1 VNRELDTLTQEVGG
15 TSMTPDVSDEE
26 LDDAVDALDEGGYTF
41 PLSGS
46 AFEVGAAADAETAS
60 LSFTPEES
68 VDLSGARERL
78 LKYQLRNYLDRDDT
92 AHAELSVDGGTVV
105 LEIPGA
111 NGPAVDAWADAA
123 VQIIDRT
130 LYLSKDDD

>member
-1 VNRELDTLTQEVGG
+1 
-15 TSMTPDVSDEE
+15 
-26 LDDAVDALDEGGYTF
+26 
-41 PLSGS
+41 
-46 AFEVGAAADAETAS
+46 
-60 LSFTPEES
+60 
-68 VDLSGARERL
+68 
-78 LKYQLRNYLDRDDT
+78 
-92 AHAELSVDGGTVV
+92 VDGGTVV

>member
-1 VNRELDTLTQEVGG
+1 
-15 TSMTPDVSDEE
+15 MTPDVFNVELDAAVDE
-26 LDDAVDALDEGGYTF
+26 LDDGSYTF

-46 AFEVGAAADAETAS
+46 SFNVTADAEAETAT
-60 LSFTPEES
+60 LSFTPEEPLAL
-68 VDLSGARERL
+68 DGARERL

-92 AHAELSVDGGTVV
+92 AHADLSVDGSTVN
-105 LEIPGA
+105 LEIPAA

-130 LYLSKDDD
+130 LYLSKDE